1 MTLVS
6 NPDSTTFMDNLV
18 NLGIIKENTFAIRF
32 STLKNDEKSEITF
45 GGYNPE
51 QYGKNPI
58 YWHNIELKDKW
69 AVRIVRMTF
78 GNTELPLK
86 KREAEIV
93 TSESHLRMS
102 RGNL

>member
-1 MTLVS
+1 MTLVT
-6 NPDSTTFMDNLV
+6 NAESTTFMDNLV
-18 NLGIIKENTFAIRF
+18 NLGIIRENIFAIRF
-32 STLKNDEKSEITF
+32 STIKNDERSEITF

-58 YWHNIELKDKW
+58 RWHNIELKDKW
-69 AVRIVRMTF
+69 SVRIARMTF
-78 GNTELPLK
+78 GGIDIPLR

-102 RGNL
+102 RGKL